1 VKLDRWFGVVNNFA
15 VGCAAAGILFAGSVP
30 RAAAQ
35 APPVANPAPQAP
47 SATEMPGSHAVLE
60 LSRSFEGL
68 VKKVSPAVV
77 EVLVTG
83 YGTADE
89 DDTQDSS
96 PVGRERS
103 LGAGII
109 VDPDGYI
116 ITNYHVVKGS
126 DRLRVQFT
134 PENADESQPFAQL
147 RRRGRVL
154 PAKVIGFSKQIDLAV
169 LKVDMTGLPTI
180 PIGSY
185 QNLQKGQIVLAF
197 GSPEGLEN
205 SVSFGLVSS
214 VLRQPDPNN
223 PMVYIQTDA
232 AINPGNSG
240 GPLMDLD
247 GTMVGMNTFIYTKS
261 GGNEGIGFAIP
272 SGIARFAYQQ
282 IRKYGRVKRR
292 TIGADLQTLTPEM
305 AQGLNL
311 KIDEGVIV
319 SDVPPDSTAERAGLK
334 IGDVITSMDGIP
346 VNNVPLFA
354 LSLYLHEN
362 ANFTKLA
369 VTRGDKK
376 LDVNVPI
383 YEPPND
389 ADHLSE
395 LADASKDMIPRLGI
409 VGITVSENMEP
420 LIGPLRIP
428 GGVAVASLVNDQLA
442 VDSGLQVGDVIH
454 SLKGVPIRSVS
465 QLRDAFSALKPGESA
480 TMQVERT
487 GRLTYVTFDME

>member
-15 VGCAAAGILFAGSVP
+15 VGCAAAGILFAGSAP

-47 SATEMPGSHAVLE
+47 SETEMPGSHAVHE
-60 LSRSFEGL
+60 LSRNFEGL

-126 DRLRVQFT
+126 DRVRVQFT

-169 LKVDMTGLPTI
+169 LKVDATGLPTI

-240 GPLMDLD
+240 GPLLD
-247 GTMVGMNTFIYTKS
+247 SAGNVVGINTAILGPN
-261 GGNEGIGFAIP
+261 GGNIGIGFAMPINRAKLMLDDFQAGRKRPKLGASVVWITGDYADALKLP
-272 SGIARFAYQQ
+272 S
-282 IRKYGRVKRR
+282 
-292 TIGADLQTLTPEM
+292 
-305 AQGLNL
+305 QGGLL
-311 KIDEGVIV
+311 IQDVD
-319 SDVPPDSTAERAGLK
+319 SDSAAARAGLRGGRQEVQ
-334 IGDVITSMDGIP
+334 IG
-346 VNNVPLFA
+346 
-354 LSLYLHEN
+354 N
-362 ANFTKLA
+362 AQ
-369 VTRGDKK
+369 V
-376 LDVNVPI
+376 
-383 YEPPND
+383 
-389 ADHLSE
+389 
-395 LADASKDMIPRLGI
+395 
-409 VGITVSENMEP
+409 
-420 LIGPLRIP
+420 LIGGDLIMSIDGQPVDREDAISRALARKRSGDTLELTIFRNGRTTNLR
-428 GGVAVASLVNDQLA
+428 VKL
-442 VDSGLQVGDVIH
+442 
-454 SLKGVPIRSVS
+454 
-465 QLRDAFSALKPGESA
+465 GEEGA
-480 TMQVERT
+480 I
-487 GRLTYVTFDME
+487 